1 MTLASP
7 DLHAHVDEGFIADR
21 DIEAVGT
28 LMRLAVRE
36 NPNAEPTFTDT
47 VWLALSRVLAA
58 FREQHTCVEL
68 DEHPDWIDDVR
79 RCTSLVGKPNLSET
93 VSRLPFVLDDHDGT
107 CTLYLHRSWAEEQ
120 SVAESLVARAGS
132 KLTVI
137 TGGPGTGKTTKVV
150 SDLVE
155 RLSRESDSSLV
166 VAMAAPTGK
175 AAKRMTQAIESALDK
190 AQAPEHVR
198 RIVLA
203 SPAVTI
209 HSLLG
214 AVPHRRDKR
223 FTYHAGNRLI
233 HDVVIVDET
242 SMVSLSQMH
251 HLLAALRPDAELIL
265 VGDPDQ
271 LASVDSG
278 TVLAD
283 IVDGFGSDRVTVL
296 TEQHRFKGSTG
307 IIDLASAIRDGKTS
321 AVFAALSN
329 TEKSVEWIDPVQ
341 SPEQMKQLIDVIVGH
356 AREVMDRAVS
366 GDLAGALAVKG
377 SLQVLCAHRHGR
389 HGVTGWNALVEN
401 HLGPSTSNPWYVGRP
416 VIVTVNDRMTKLAN
430 GDVGVIGEGDKSRVS
445 CFGTGTDSSRIP
457 VTRLPHV
464 ETVHAL
470 TIHKS
475 QGSEYDHVIVVLPEQ
490 ESKILTRELFYTG
503 VTRAAK
509 KLTIVGSKESIEV
522 AVGRKVRRATGL
534 ARRLSS

>member
-1 MTLASP
+1 MTFVRP
-7 DLHAHVDEGFIADR
+7 DLGAYVDEGFIASR
-21 DIEAVGT
+21 DIEAVET
-28 LMRLAVRE
+28 LMRLASRE
-36 NPNAEPTFTDT
+36 NPNAESTFTGS

-68 DEHPDWIDDVR
+68 AEHPDWIADLR
-79 RCTSLVGKPNLSET
+79 QCTSLVGVPNFS
-93 VSRLPFVLDDHDGT
+93 SGGPRPPFVLDDHDGSS
-107 CTLYLHRSWAEEQ
+107 TLYLHRSWAEERA
-120 SVAESLVARAGS
+120 VAESLKARTGS

-155 RLSRESDSSLV
+155 RLSKESDSSLV

-175 AAKRMTQAIESALDK
+175 AAKRMTQAIEAALEK
-190 AQAPEHVR
+190 GNAPEHVR
-198 RIVLA
+198 KIVLA

-251 HLLAALRPDAELIL
+251 HLLAALRPEAELIL

-278 TVLAD
+278 TVLSD
-283 IVDGFGSDRVTVL
+283 IVDGFGPNRVTVL
-296 TEQHRFKGSTG
+296 TEQHRFKDSTE

-321 AVFAALSN
+321 DVLAQLSN
-329 TEKSVEWIDPVQ
+329 TGESVEWIDPVQ
-341 SPEQMKQLIDVIVGH
+341 SPERMKNLIEVVVGH
-356 AREVMDRAVS
+356 AGEVMDRAAS
-366 GDLAGALAVKG
+366 GDLTGALAVKG

-389 HGVTGWNALVEN
+389 YGVTGWNRLVEN

-416 VIVTVNDRMTKLAN
+416 VIVTVNDRMTKLSN
-430 GDVGVIGEGDKSRVS
+430 GDIGVIGEGDKSRVS
-445 CFGTGTDSSRIP
+445 CFGTGQDSPRIP

-475 QGSEYDHVIVVLPEQ
+475 QGSEYDHVIVVLPDQ
-490 ESKILTRELFYTG
+490 DSKILTRELFYTG

-509 KLTIVGSKESIEV
+509 KLTIVGSKETIEV
-522 AVGRKVRRATGL
+522 AVSQKIRRATGL
-534 ARRLSS
+534 ARRLQS